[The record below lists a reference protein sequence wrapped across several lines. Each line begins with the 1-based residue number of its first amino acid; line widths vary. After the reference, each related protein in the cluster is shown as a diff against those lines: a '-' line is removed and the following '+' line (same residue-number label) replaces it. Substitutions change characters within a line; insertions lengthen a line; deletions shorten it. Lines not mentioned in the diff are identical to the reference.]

1 MKENDELKDMAIE
14 YGIEIAKTLALTF
27 ISSKFSKNKSIEK
40 EIVITENKVIEKPK
54 KKKKGLI
61 KKLVLGYV
69 FKEVVFDR
77 LQAKLTHKPDTK
89 DYSWLFDYPTGKN
102 LIDMNAMVNEIS
114 SEDQIIDLGC
124 GLGYF
129 SIETAK
135 KATKGKTYAVDENL
149 DSLKILQDSAHNI
162 GIANIE
168 IHRAY
173 IEKLPFPI
181 ETFDKAYL
189 NMTIGQLADKP
200 KALTEIRRVL
210 KTSGKLYITD
220 ILLDDY
226 YCLSSTIIEIANSCG
241 FKVLSEKGNFFGYTL
256 TLQK

>member
-1 MKENDELKDMAIE
+1 MKEKDELKDIAIE

-27 ISSKFSKNKSIEK
+27 ISSKFGKNKNPDK
-40 EIVITENKVIEKPK
+40 EIIITENKKVEKPK

-61 KKLVLGYV
+61 KKLILAYV

-77 LQAKLTHKPDTK
+77 IQAKLTHKPDTK
-89 DYSWLFDYPTGKN
+89 DYSWLFDYPAGKD
-102 LIDMNAMVNEIS
+102 LIDMPSMIDEIN
-114 SEDQIIDLGC
+114 SEDQIIDLGS

-129 SIETAK
+129 SIESAK
-135 KATKGKTYAVDENL
+135 KATKGKTYSIDQNL
-149 DSLKILQDSAHNI
+149 DSLKRLQDSAHDI
-162 GIANIE
+162 GVANIE
-168 IHRAY
+168 IHRAH

-181 ETFDKAYL
+181 DTFDKAYL

-200 KALTEIRRVL
+200 KALIEIKRVL
-210 KTSGKLYITD
+210 KTSGRLYITD

-241 FKVLSEKGNFFGYTL
+241 FKVLSEKGNFFGYTII
-256 TLQK
+256 LQK